1 MWGGDGAVLVTFLCS
16 FSWGGGG
23 VRNLM
28 SVCSLSYFFF
38 FFGGRGGGGND
49 KGGILRGGYIQKVA
63 TVVTTQSYSVTWINV

>member
-1 MWGGDGAVLVTFLCS
+1 MGGGDGAVLVTFLCS
-16 FSWGGGG
+16 FSWGGG

-38 FFGGRGGGGND
+38 FFGGRGGGND
-49 KGGILRGGYIQKVA
+49 KGGILRGGYIKKVA